1 MAKKV
6 KATTAA
12 EQSYITNSLT
22 DLISLMSQGT
32 GLYAPVSSTDTF
44 QYNNR
49 WYILSNNR
57 ALLTEMYIE
66 QGIVQTLTDQ
76 PVDDAFRAGFD
87 IKADQ
92 LSADEIEKLQ
102 AYCDEYRVIESI
114 MQAIKWA
121 RLYGGGAILIA
132 TNQRPDTPLNMNAI
146 NDKSPL
152 SFIAVD
158 EWELNFTQ
166 ANLPEAMLPDMIQ
179 PFYDYYGITV
189 HGSRVLPIRG
199 KQAPSLRR
207 PQFRG
212 WGMSALEPI
221 VRSFNQY
228 LKYQDVLFEL
238 LDEAKVDIYKIKGF
252 TQTLM
257 TANGTAGVS
266 KRIQL
271 ANTLKNY
278 NNALTMD
285 SEDDYDQKQI
295 AFTGLAEI
303 MKEIRIQV
311 ACDLKMPVTKLF
323 GVSSAGFNSG
333 EDDIENYNS
342 MIEGEIRS
350 KSKYIVIQVL
360 KICCQRL
367 FGMVPD
373 DLTINWKPLRILS
386 AEQEENVKEKKF
398 NRVKE
403 TFASGLMTDLE
414 AKSAINKDSLL
425 PIEIDETI
433 EAQLTMGEDED
444 FTVDKETIV

>member
-6 KATTAA
+6 KATTTA
-12 EQSYITNSLT
+12 EQSYIANSLT

-32 GLYAPVSSTDTF
+32 GVYAPVSSTNTF
-44 QYNNR
+44 SYNNR

-66 QGIVQTLTDQ
+66 QGIVQTLVDQ
-76 PVDDAFRAGFD
+76 PVDDGFRAGFD
-87 IKADQ
+87 IKAPE

-102 AYCDEYRVIESI
+102 AYCDEHRVIESI

-121 RLYGGGAILIA
+121 RLYGGGAILVA
-132 TNQRPDTPLNMNAI
+132 TNQRPNTPLNMNAI
-146 NDKSPL
+146 NNTSPL

-166 ANLPEAMLPDMIQ
+166 ANLPEAMLPDMLQ
-179 PFYDYYGITV
+179 PTYDYYGITV
-189 HGSRVLPIRG
+189 DGSRVLPIRG

-238 LDEAKVDIYKIKGF
+238 LDEAKIDIYKIKGF

-257 TANGTAGVS
+257 TKDGTQGVS

-295 AFTGLAEI
+295 TFAGLAEI

-350 KSKYIVIQVL
+350 KSKYMVVQVL
-360 KICCQRL
+360 KICCQKL
-367 FGMVPD
+367 FGMVPE
-373 DLTINWKPLRILS
+373 DLTITWKPLRILS
-386 AEQEENVKEKKF
+386 AEQEENVKREKYA
-398 NRVKE
+398 RIQQ
-403 TFASGLMTDLE
+403 TYQAGLMTDIE

-425 PIEIDETI
+425 AIEIEET
-433 EAQLTMGEDED
+433 ESEQLTFGEED
-444 FTVDKETIV
+444 DFSVEKGTVV